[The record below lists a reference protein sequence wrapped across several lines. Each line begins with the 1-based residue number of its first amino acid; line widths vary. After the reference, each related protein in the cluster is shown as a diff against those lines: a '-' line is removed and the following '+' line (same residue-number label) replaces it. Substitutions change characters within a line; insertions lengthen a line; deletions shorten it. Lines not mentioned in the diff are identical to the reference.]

1 MDPTRRRYRRPRT
14 LHLWSLAFLGIAL
27 GVAGAGAQTVY
38 VASSGSNTVTAIDA
52 GTMDANRPVPVGAT
66 PTGLSVTPD
75 GRIAVATV
83 LAAKDGERVVVID
96 TIRNQRQRFWKPFGP
111 PVGVVIEPRPRSQGR
126 LLAHVLVRNGPFGPG
141 ISQFNLKRMVWIH
154 FIRGR
159 RESLRMAVTPDGSR
173 IYVPGTDRRTGR
185 AFLSEFNFFFG
196 DGQSH
201 TGLRND
207 IALTGGPIDGFAITA
222 DSRFVIVATEDAAGG
237 VINVVDRSNHNRV
250 TPQSLGGGVFVRDLA
265 TGRNAAGIFGL
276 ATTNQEM
283 VRLSAAG
290 TLAEVAPNSTL
301 FPADF
306 VPDKVA
312 ITPDGT
318 VAYVTA
324 AGHPLIARLDVS
336 GRIGGAQ
343 VIRLPSASPAT
354 ALTISPDGKFAFV
367 AQGAGNGTGFV
378 SRIDVGNDA
387 VKSVVVLG
395 QPAVLAIG
403 PVPPRSSGFSPCPGT
418 LQVCG
423 DTCRDLQS
431 DAGNCG
437 ACGRA
442 CPAGETCTAGRCA
455 CPRGREICGGL
466 CLDVVRDRANCG
478 RCGHQ
483 CIPGDVCTD
492 GTCVCPAGKEVC
504 SGRCVDREIDRTNC
518 GNCGTVCPANNVC
531 ASGRCVCPVGRL
543 RCGGTCIDPDRDP
556 ANCGRCGH
564 ACIAGESC
572 VSGSCVCPAG
582 HAVCNGACIDIE
594 SNPRNCGRCASS
606 CIPGDACTFGR
617 CVCPS
622 GRTVCSSRCV
632 DTGTDAKNCG
642 RCGRVCPT
650 GQVCLGGRCG

>member
-1 MDPTRRRYRRPRT
+1 MDPTRRRHRRPRAV
-14 LHLWSLAFLGIAL
+14 HLWSLALLGIAL
-27 GVAGAGAQTVY
+27 GAPGAGAQTVY
-38 VASSGSNTVTAIDA
+38 VGSSGSNTVTAIDA
-52 GTMDANRPVPVGAT
+52 GTMDANRPVPVGAA
-66 PTGLSVTPD
+66 PNGLAVTPD
-75 GRIAVATV
+75 GRQVIATV

-96 TIRNQRQRFWKPFGP
+96 ATRNQRQRFWKPFGTP
-111 PVGVVIEPRPRSQGR
+111 IGVVVEPHPRSQGR

-159 RESLRMAVTPDGSR
+159 REPKRMAATPNGSR
-173 IYVPGTDRRTGR
+173 IYVPGTDRNTGR

-201 TGLRND
+201 TGLRD
-207 IALTGGPIDGFAITA
+207 DVALVGGPIDGFGITA
-222 DSRFVIVATEDAAGG
+222 DSRFVLVATEDRAGG
-237 VINVVDRSNHNRV
+237 IINVVDRANHNRV
-250 TPQSLGGGVFVRDLA
+250 AAQSLDGGVFVRDLA
-265 TGRNAAGIFGL
+265 TGRNAGGIFGL
-276 ATTNQEM
+276 VTTNQELI
-283 VRLSAAG
+283 RLSASG
-290 TLAEVAPNSTL
+290 TVAEIVPNTTL

-324 AGHPLIARLDVS
+324 AGQPSVARVDVS
-336 GRIGGAQ
+336 GRIGRAQ
-343 VIRLPSASPAT
+343 LIQLPDASPAT
-354 ALTISPDGKFAFV
+354 AMIISPDGKFAFV
-367 AQGAGNGTGFV
+367 AQAAADAGIV
-378 SRIDVGNDA
+378 SRINVGTDA
-387 VKSVVVLG
+387 LKSVAVPG
-395 QPAVLAIG
+395 HPALLAIG
-403 PVPPRSSGFSPCPGT
+403 PVPPRSFGFSPCPGT
-418 LQVCG
+418 LQLCG
-423 DTCRDLQS
+423 ETCLDLQS
-431 DAGNCG
+431 DAANCG

-442 CPAGETCTAGRCA
+442 CPAGESCTAGRCQ
-455 CPRGREICGGL
+455 CPRGREICNGA
-466 CLDVVRDRANCG
+466 CLDIERDRANCG
-478 RCGHQ
+478 RCGHV
-483 CIPGDVCTD
+483 CIPGDVCTN
-492 GTCVCPAGKEVC
+492 GTCVCPAGKALC
-504 SGRCVDREIDRTNC
+504 DGRCVDEEIDPANC
-518 GNCGTVCPANNVC
+518 GHCGNVCPAKEIC
-531 ASGRCVCPVGRL
+531 AAGRCVCPVGREA
-543 RCGGTCIDPDRDP
+543 CSGTCIDPDTDA

-564 ACIAGESC
+564 RCIPGDTC

-582 HAVCNGACIDIE
+582 HAVCSGTCIDVE